1 MTTRTEFFEE
11 LLQGTSGRLELRRMK
26 WNPRKNDKGG
36 YNMLERLFSRDVAK
50 LEAFAHNGGGDI
62 FHGVNLRDDSGEAR
76 KVNIFEIVC
85 AQADIDFKTASKEQ
99 VDEALAIS
107 FFEPTFLV
115 NSGNGYHAYWL
126 LDAPLPA
133 TEDNIALIENIN
145 RGLAEQFSGDFTHD
159 VTRVLRTP
167 GRKNSKY
174 ADGPM
179 CKIFRADGP
188 RYSIEDLKQFA
199 VAAKNSNGA
208 KAKVDIGE
216 GDGKLPKRFEKL
228 LAKHSLI
235 QKTWHGERPDLK
247 DQSRSGYDMAM
258 ADLLAAHKFKTEEA
272 AAILRQMPSG
282 KGADATRAY
291 LEHTI
296 GKAFAGVGEDDSGST
311 EDIQILQNLT
321 DLGNAK

>member
-1 MTTRTEFFEE
+1 MTTRNEFFEE
-11 LLQGTSGRLELRRMK
+11 LLRGTSGRIELRRMK

-36 YNMLERLFSRDVAK
+36 YDMLERLFSRDVAK

-76 KVNIFEIVC
+76 KANISEIVC

-107 FFEPTFLV
+107 FFQPTFLV

-126 LDAPLPA
+126 LDSALPA
-133 TEDNIALIENIN
+133 TEDNIAVIENIN

-159 VTRVLRTP
+159 VTRILRTP

-174 ADGPM
+174 ADGRR
-179 CKIFRADGP
+179 CEIFAADGT
-188 RYSIEDLKQFA
+188 RYAIEDLTQFA
-199 VAAKNSNGA
+199 LATNATKGA
-208 KAKVDIGE
+208 KATVDIGD
-216 GDGKLPKRFEKL
+216 GDGELPKRFQRL

-235 QKTWHGERPDLK
+235 QKTWRGERPDLK

-258 ADLLAAHKFKTEEA
+258 ADLLAVHRFKPEEA

-296 GKAFAGVGEDDSGST
+296 GKAFAGVAEKDATEEGST
-311 EDIQILQNLT
+311 
-321 DLGNAK
+321 A

>member
-1 MTTRTEFFEE
+1 
-11 LLQGTSGRLELRRMK
+11 
-26 WNPRKNDKGG
+26 
-36 YNMLERLFSRDVAK
+36 
-50 LEAFAHNGGGDI
+50 
-62 FHGVNLRDDSGEAR
+62 DSGEAR
-76 KVNIFEIVC
+76 KANISEIVC

-99 VDEALAIS
+99 VDEALAIF

-145 RGLAEQFSGDFTHD
+145 PGLAEQFSGDFTHD

-258 ADLLAAHKFKTEEA
+258 ADRLAAHKFKPEEA

-296 GKAFAGVGEDDSGST
+296 GKAFAGADDDGETKEGNSA
-311 EDIQILQNLT
+311 EPAVVIQNLT
-321 DLGNAK
+321 VLRNAKHL